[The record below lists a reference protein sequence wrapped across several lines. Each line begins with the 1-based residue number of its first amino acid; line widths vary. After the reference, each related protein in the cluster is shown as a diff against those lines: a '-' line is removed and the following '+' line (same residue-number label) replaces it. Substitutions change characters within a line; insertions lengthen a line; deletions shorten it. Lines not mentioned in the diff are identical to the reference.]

1 MRSISQWI
9 VALCASPLGVVVLGA
24 LDSTLFFSL
33 LFGIDASVIILAA
46 RMHDWWWVVPLLAT
60 GGSVAGAALTL
71 WMGIKFGE
79 QGLDHWVSER
89 RLERIRKRIRE
100 SGAIALAVLDLI
112 PPPFPLTPFVL
123 AAGALEVNAR
133 TFLVTLTLC
142 RLFRFGLEA
151 AVAVIYGPSIL
162 SGLES
167 DLFHECVIA
176 FSVLAFV
183 LTTGGLIKTFVHRS
197 ARRAPA

>member
-100 SGAIALAVLDLI
+100 SGAIALAVL
-112 PPPFPLTPFVL
+112 
-123 AAGALEVNAR
+123 
-133 TFLVTLTLC
+133 
-142 RLFRFGLEA
+142 
-151 AVAVIYGPSIL
+151 
-162 SGLES
+162 
-167 DLFHECVIA
+167 
-176 FSVLAFV
+176 
-183 LTTGGLIKTFVHRS
+183 
-197 ARRAPA
+197 